1 MQNPFKNI
9 VENQQVPEL
18 LRDRVMDDIRMIKL
32 TLDLA
37 DLVAVKYPSS
47 LLDILGTSTKNKKQ
61 KGDNNKK

>member
-18 LRDRVMDDIRMIKL
+18 LREKVMGDIRMIKL
-32 TLDLA
+32 SLDLA

-47 LLDILGTSTKNKKQ
+47 IADLLSARSSKKNK
-61 KGDNNKK
+61 GNK